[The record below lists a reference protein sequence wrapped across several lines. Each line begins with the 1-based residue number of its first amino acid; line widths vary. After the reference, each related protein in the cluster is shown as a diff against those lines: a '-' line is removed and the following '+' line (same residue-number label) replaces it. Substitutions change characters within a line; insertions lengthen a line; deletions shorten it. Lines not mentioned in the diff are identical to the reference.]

1 VAKPPADQD
10 VLVAKPDSTPDID
23 FNVGGPTAQSLS
35 EANRARPA
43 GLSGVHQPPPAESE
57 DEPINLDLL
66 PKAAPPPPAPW
77 RPAQPGGSEPEPAEE
92 PAPGLLPFLADAG
105 AFLLLVVV
113 GLFLGELLV
122 HKPTGEVLSD
132 LASPKF
138 PPVDLLMWA
147 APAVLFAL
155 VYLLL
160 FKRGV
165 SVGSLIRRR
174 GMNSKPEERNS
185 KEVG

>member
-1 VAKPPADQD
+1 

-35 EANRARPA
+35 EANRPRPA
-43 GLSGVHQPPPAESE
+43 GLSGTLQAPPAEAGE
-57 DEPINLDLL
+57 EPINLDLL
-66 PKAAPPPPAPW
+66 PKAAPSPAPW
-77 RPAQPGGSEPEPAEE
+77 RPAQPGEPESQSAEE
-92 PAPGLLPFLADAG
+92 PAPGLLPFIADTV

-122 HKPTGEVLSD
+122 HKPTGEVLSE

-138 PPVDLLMWA
+138 PPVDLLIWA

-160 FKRGV
+160 FQRGL
-165 SVGSLIRRR
+165 SLGALLRRR
-174 GMNSKPEERNS
+174 AAEQVPNPK
-185 KEVG
+185 